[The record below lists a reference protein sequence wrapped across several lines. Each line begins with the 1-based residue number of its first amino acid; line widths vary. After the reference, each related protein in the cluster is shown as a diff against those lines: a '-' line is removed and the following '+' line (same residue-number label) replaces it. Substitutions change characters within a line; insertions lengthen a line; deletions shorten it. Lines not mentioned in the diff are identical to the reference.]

1 MESAVP
7 AIRRLLRAES
17 LESRAVPTV
26 TSLSGREGGASSA
39 VATVLQVIRD
49 DWGTG
54 QTDDIIVRNTGTSPM
69 RGWTVEFD
77 AEFTVTGLWDARLL
91 SHSGS
96 HYVFRNIPNSPKA
109 VIQPHTQIT
118 FGFNTGLDPNAD
130 GKAIRDIKLNGQAL
144 TGSGNPTPPV
154 ISPGAHG
161 SITQSIPSF
170 WGTGDTTNLT
180 IKDTGAMPMS
190 GWIVTFTSDFE
201 ITQIWNAQL
210 IGHSGNQYTVKNIP
224 NFWNAVIQPGT
235 AITFGFNTR
244 MGSEDSTDLRNVT
257 LNGST
262 VPGFGTGN
270 PSPPP
275 QLTPGTVT
283 QTVRSSWGT
292 GATSDITIQNIGTTK
307 LTGWTVEFDAPYMI
321 TDFWN
326 AQLVSHAGTH
336 YVFKNIPNFWNAII
350 QPKGTA
356 TFGFNAAFDLGT
368 DPSIQ
373 NIKLNGVLVSTGG
386 GSNPGGSQNL
396 SETVTQAIRAQWT
409 DGSTNDITI
418 QNTGTT
424 AIDGWTVTF
433 DAPFQITDVWNAQI
447 VSHVGTTYTIR
458 SIPGSWNALIAG
470 GTFINFGFNTLLNP
484 GDGLTIGNIMLNG
497 KAV

>member
-1 MESAVP
+1 VAT
-7 AIRRLLRAES
+7 LRTFLRVES
-17 LESRAVPTV
+17 LESRAVPST
-26 TSLSGREGGASSA
+26 TSLSGRTGGGSSA
-39 VATVLQVIRD
+39 TATVLQLIRN

-77 AEFTVTGLWDARLL
+77 ADFGLTGLWDAQLV

-96 HYVFRNIPNSPKA
+96 HYVFKNMPNSPKA
-109 VIQPHTQIT
+109 VIQPRTQIT
-118 FGFNTGLDPNAD
+118 FGFNTSLDPNAD
-130 GKAIRDIKLNGQAL
+130 GTAIRDIKLNGQAL
-144 TGSGNPTPPV
+144 TGSGNPAPPV
-154 ISPGAHG
+154 ISPGTHG
-161 SITQSIPSF
+161 KISQSIPSF

-180 IKDTGAMPMS
+180 IKNTGTTPMS
-190 GWIVTFTSDFE
+190 GWIVTFSSDFE
-201 ITQIWNAQL
+201 VTQIWNAQL

-244 MGSEDSTDLRNVT
+244 MGPDNSTDLRNVT
-257 LNGST
+257 LNGTT

-270 PSPPP
+270 PNPPP
-275 QLTPGTVT
+275 QQIHGSVT
-283 QTVRSSWGT
+283 QTVRSNWGT
-292 GATSDITIQNIGTTK
+292 GATNDITIQNTGTTRV
-307 LTGWTVEFDAPYMI
+307 TGWTVEFDAPYMI

-336 YVFKNIPNFWNAII
+336 YVFKNIPNSWNAII

-356 TFGFNAAFDLGT
+356 TFGFNAAFDVGT

-386 GSNPGGSQNL
+386 GSNPGGSQ
-396 SETVTQAIRAQWT
+396 SFSATVTQAIRAQWT

-458 SIPGSWNALIAG
+458 NIPGFWNARIAG
-470 GTFINFGFNTLLNP
+470 GTAVDFGFNTLLNL
-484 GDGLTIGNIMLNG
+484 GDGLKISNVMLNG